1 MDGLE
6 QELEGRLRVIRLNV
20 QDPVGKA
27 LAGELGFRMTP
38 TFVFF
43 DAARGGSLARNRAA
57 RCGTGKERDPM
68 IGELWK

>member
-1 MDGLE
+1 MKPIVDGLE
-6 QELEGRLRVIRLNV
+6 QELAGRLRVIRLNV

-43 DAARGGSLARNRAA
+43 DAQGVEAWREIGRLDATRVR
-57 RCGTGKERDPM
+57 KETP
-68 IGELWK
+68 

>member
-1 MDGLE
+1 MKPVVDGLE
-6 QELEGRLRVIRLNV
+6 QELAGRLRVIRLNV

-43 DAARGGSLARNRAA
+43 DAQGLEAWREIGRLDAA
-57 RCGTGKERDPM
+57 RVRKETP
-68 IGELWK
+68 